1 MCLRKRSFSLRIA
14 HFREVCNRKAIYEII
29 FRRAPV
35 YAAFLCRIFIDF
47 SLYIIYNI
55 IIYNSA
61 KKLRNNALMLNRR
74 SSREAVLGLIFENE
88 FGLYDDK
95 TELYKNA
102 VAARGIEENEYIRT
116 LYFGILEKRDELDAY
131 IEKYAK
137 GRTLARIS
145 KIAKAVM
152 RISIYEML
160 YIDDIP
166 ASVSINEAVELAKQY
181 DDDKTKA
188 FVNGILNAVKEEL
201 GK

>member
-1 MCLRKRSFSLRIA
+1 
-14 HFREVCNRKAIYEII
+14 
-29 FRRAPV
+29 
-35 YAAFLCRIFIDF
+35 
-47 SLYIIYNI
+47 
-55 IIYNSA
+55 
-61 KKLRNNALMLNRR
+61 MLNRR

-95 TELYKNA
+95 TELYENA

-116 LYFGILEKRDELDAY
+116 LYFGILERQNELDAY

>member
-1 MCLRKRSFSLRIA
+1 
-14 HFREVCNRKAIYEII
+14 
-29 FRRAPV
+29 
-35 YAAFLCRIFIDF
+35 
-47 SLYIIYNI
+47 
-55 IIYNSA
+55 
-61 KKLRNNALMLNRR
+61 MLNRR

-95 TELYKNA
+95 TELYENA

-116 LYFGILEKRDELDAY
+116 LYFGILEKRDVLDAY

-166 ASVSINEAVELAKQY
+166 ASVSINEAVELAKMY

>member
-1 MCLRKRSFSLRIA
+1 
-14 HFREVCNRKAIYEII
+14 
-29 FRRAPV
+29 
-35 YAAFLCRIFIDF
+35 
-47 SLYIIYNI
+47 
-55 IIYNSA
+55 
-61 KKLRNNALMLNRR
+61 MLNRR

-95 TELYKNA
+95 TELYEKA

-116 LYFGILEKRDELDAY
+116 LYFGILEKQNELDAY

>member
-1 MCLRKRSFSLRIA
+1 
-14 HFREVCNRKAIYEII
+14 
-29 FRRAPV
+29 
-35 YAAFLCRIFIDF
+35 
-47 SLYIIYNI
+47 
-55 IIYNSA
+55 
-61 KKLRNNALMLNRR
+61 MLNRR
-74 SSREAVLGLIFENE
+74 DSREAVLGLIFENE

-95 TELYKNA
+95 TALYENA
-102 VAARGIEENEYIRT
+102 IAARGIEENEYIRT
-116 LYFGILEKRDELDAY
+116 LYFGILEKDGELDAY

>member
-1 MCLRKRSFSLRIA
+1 
-14 HFREVCNRKAIYEII
+14 
-29 FRRAPV
+29 
-35 YAAFLCRIFIDF
+35 
-47 SLYIIYNI
+47 
-55 IIYNSA
+55 
-61 KKLRNNALMLNRR
+61 MLNRR

-88 FGLYDDK
+88 FGLYDNK
-95 TELYKNA
+95 TELYENA

-116 LYFGILEKRDELDAY
+116 LYFGILEKQNELDAY
-131 IEKYAK
+131 VEKYAK

>member
-1 MCLRKRSFSLRIA
+1 
-14 HFREVCNRKAIYEII
+14 
-29 FRRAPV
+29 
-35 YAAFLCRIFIDF
+35 
-47 SLYIIYNI
+47 
-55 IIYNSA
+55 
-61 KKLRNNALMLNRR
+61 MLNRR

-95 TELYKNA
+95 TELYENA
-102 VAARGIEENEYIRT
+102 VAARGIEENEYIHT

>member
-1 MCLRKRSFSLRIA
+1 
-14 HFREVCNRKAIYEII
+14 
-29 FRRAPV
+29 
-35 YAAFLCRIFIDF
+35 
-47 SLYIIYNI
+47 
-55 IIYNSA
+55 
-61 KKLRNNALMLNRR
+61 MLNRR

-95 TELYKNA
+95 TELYENA

-116 LYFGILEKRDELDAY
+116 LYFGILEKQNELDAY

-137 GRTLARIS
+137 GRTLTRIS

>member
-1 MCLRKRSFSLRIA
+1 M
-14 HFREVCNRKAIYEII
+14 
-29 FRRAPV
+29 
-35 YAAFLCRIFIDF
+35 
-47 SLYIIYNI
+47 
-55 IIYNSA
+55 
-61 KKLRNNALMLNRR
+61 RNNALMLNRR

-95 TELYKNA
+95 TELYENA

>member
-1 MCLRKRSFSLRIA
+1 
-14 HFREVCNRKAIYEII
+14 
-29 FRRAPV
+29 
-35 YAAFLCRIFIDF
+35 
-47 SLYIIYNI
+47 
-55 IIYNSA
+55 
-61 KKLRNNALMLNRR
+61 MLNRR

-95 TELYKNA
+95 TELYENA

-116 LYFGILEKRDELDAY
+116 LYFGILKKQNELDAY

>member
-1 MCLRKRSFSLRIA
+1 
-14 HFREVCNRKAIYEII
+14 
-29 FRRAPV
+29 
-35 YAAFLCRIFIDF
+35 
-47 SLYIIYNI
+47 
-55 IIYNSA
+55 
-61 KKLRNNALMLNRR
+61 MLNRR

-95 TELYKNA
+95 TELYENA

-145 KIAKAVM
+145 KIAKAIM

>member
-1 MCLRKRSFSLRIA
+1 
-14 HFREVCNRKAIYEII
+14 
-29 FRRAPV
+29 
-35 YAAFLCRIFIDF
+35 
-47 SLYIIYNI
+47 
-55 IIYNSA
+55 
-61 KKLRNNALMLNRR
+61 MLNRR

-88 FGLYDDK
+88 FGLYDNK
-95 TELYKNA
+95 TELYENA

-116 LYFGILEKRDELDAY
+116 LYFGILEKQNELDAY

>member
-1 MCLRKRSFSLRIA
+1 
-14 HFREVCNRKAIYEII
+14 
-29 FRRAPV
+29 
-35 YAAFLCRIFIDF
+35 
-47 SLYIIYNI
+47 
-55 IIYNSA
+55 
-61 KKLRNNALMLNRR
+61 MLNRR

-116 LYFGILEKRDELDAY
+116 LYFGILEKQNELDAY

>member
-1 MCLRKRSFSLRIA
+1 
-14 HFREVCNRKAIYEII
+14 
-29 FRRAPV
+29 
-35 YAAFLCRIFIDF
+35 
-47 SLYIIYNI
+47 
-55 IIYNSA
+55 
-61 KKLRNNALMLNRR
+61 MLNRR
-74 SSREAVLGLIFENE
+74 SSREAVLALIFENE

-95 TELYKNA
+95 TELYENA

-116 LYFGILEKRDELDAY
+116 LYFGILEKQNELDAY

-137 GRTLARIS
+137 GRTLTRIS

>member
-1 MCLRKRSFSLRIA
+1 
-14 HFREVCNRKAIYEII
+14 
-29 FRRAPV
+29 
-35 YAAFLCRIFIDF
+35 
-47 SLYIIYNI
+47 
-55 IIYNSA
+55 
-61 KKLRNNALMLNRR
+61 MLNRR

-95 TELYKNA
+95 TELYENA

-116 LYFGILEKRDELDAY
+116 LYFGILEKQNELDAY

>member
-1 MCLRKRSFSLRIA
+1 
-14 HFREVCNRKAIYEII
+14 
-29 FRRAPV
+29 
-35 YAAFLCRIFIDF
+35 
-47 SLYIIYNI
+47 
-55 IIYNSA
+55 
-61 KKLRNNALMLNRR
+61 MLNRR
-74 SSREAVLGLIFENE
+74 DSREAVLGLIFENE

-95 TELYKNA
+95 TALYENA
-102 VAARGIEENEYIRT
+102 IAARGIEENEYIRT
-116 LYFGILEKRDELDAY
+116 LYFGILEKQNELDAY
-131 IEKYAK
+131 VEKYAK

>member
-1 MCLRKRSFSLRIA
+1 
-14 HFREVCNRKAIYEII
+14 
-29 FRRAPV
+29 
-35 YAAFLCRIFIDF
+35 
-47 SLYIIYNI
+47 
-55 IIYNSA
+55 
-61 KKLRNNALMLNRR
+61 MLNRR

-95 TELYKNA
+95 TELYENA

-116 LYFGILEKRDELDAY
+116 LYFGILEKQNELDAY

-188 FVNGILNAVKEEL
+188 FVNGIMNAVKEEL

>member
-1 MCLRKRSFSLRIA
+1 
-14 HFREVCNRKAIYEII
+14 
-29 FRRAPV
+29 
-35 YAAFLCRIFIDF
+35 
-47 SLYIIYNI
+47 
-55 IIYNSA
+55 
-61 KKLRNNALMLNRR
+61 MLNRR

-95 TELYKNA
+95 TELYENA

-116 LYFGILEKRDELDAY
+116 LYFGILEKQNELDAY

-188 FVNGILNAVKEEL
+188 FVNGILNAVKEDL

>member
-1 MCLRKRSFSLRIA
+1 
-14 HFREVCNRKAIYEII
+14 
-29 FRRAPV
+29 
-35 YAAFLCRIFIDF
+35 
-47 SLYIIYNI
+47 
-55 IIYNSA
+55 
-61 KKLRNNALMLNRR
+61 MLNRR

-95 TELYKNA
+95 TELYENA

-145 KIAKAVM
+145 KIAKTVM

>member
-1 MCLRKRSFSLRIA
+1 
-14 HFREVCNRKAIYEII
+14 
-29 FRRAPV
+29 
-35 YAAFLCRIFIDF
+35 
-47 SLYIIYNI
+47 
-55 IIYNSA
+55 
-61 KKLRNNALMLNRR
+61 MLNRR

-95 TELYKNA
+95 TELYENA
-102 VAARGIEENEYIRT
+102 AAARGIEENEYIRT

>member
-1 MCLRKRSFSLRIA
+1 
-14 HFREVCNRKAIYEII
+14 
-29 FRRAPV
+29 
-35 YAAFLCRIFIDF
+35 
-47 SLYIIYNI
+47 
-55 IIYNSA
+55 
-61 KKLRNNALMLNRR
+61 MLNRR

-95 TELYKNA
+95 TELYENA

-116 LYFGILEKRDELDAY
+116 LYFGILEKQNELDAY

-166 ASVSINEAVELAKQY
+166 VSVSINEAVELAKQY

>member
-1 MCLRKRSFSLRIA
+1 
-14 HFREVCNRKAIYEII
+14 
-29 FRRAPV
+29 
-35 YAAFLCRIFIDF
+35 
-47 SLYIIYNI
+47 
-55 IIYNSA
+55 
-61 KKLRNNALMLNRR
+61 MLNRR

-95 TELYKNA
+95 TELYENA
-102 VAARGIEENEYIRT
+102 VAARGIEEHEYIRT
-116 LYFGILEKRDELDAY
+116 RYVGILEKQNELDAY

>member
-1 MCLRKRSFSLRIA
+1 
-14 HFREVCNRKAIYEII
+14 
-29 FRRAPV
+29 
-35 YAAFLCRIFIDF
+35 
-47 SLYIIYNI
+47 
-55 IIYNSA
+55 
-61 KKLRNNALMLNRR
+61 MLNRR

-95 TELYKNA
+95 TELYENA

-116 LYFGILEKRDELDAY
+116 LYFGILEKQNELDAY

-160 YIDDIP
+160 YIDDSP

>member
-1 MCLRKRSFSLRIA
+1 
-14 HFREVCNRKAIYEII
+14 
-29 FRRAPV
+29 
-35 YAAFLCRIFIDF
+35 
-47 SLYIIYNI
+47 
-55 IIYNSA
+55 
-61 KKLRNNALMLNRR
+61 MLNRR

-95 TELYKNA
+95 TELYENA

-116 LYFGILEKRDELDAY
+116 LYFGIREKQNELDAY

>member
-1 MCLRKRSFSLRIA
+1 
-14 HFREVCNRKAIYEII
+14 
-29 FRRAPV
+29 
-35 YAAFLCRIFIDF
+35 
-47 SLYIIYNI
+47 
-55 IIYNSA
+55 
-61 KKLRNNALMLNRR
+61 MLNRR

-95 TELYKNA
+95 TELYENA
-102 VAARGIEENEYIRT
+102 VAARGIEENEYLRT
-116 LYFGILEKRDELDAY
+116 LYFGILEKQNELDAY